1 MTSAP
6 LSPGGWLFD
15 LFSST
20 AARSG
25 GVIRRKKRDIEKYV
39 GLERF
44 ESALSRRGFRAVE
57 NAGQII
63 VFCNHDPV
71 RIFARGTPLSLKESG
86 PETFKVSGNRCQATD
101 AR

>member
-1 MTSAP
+1 MTPAP
-6 LSPGGWLFD
+6 LSPQGWILD

-39 GLERF
+39 GIENF
-44 ESALSRRGFRAVE
+44 ADELSRRGYRAIE
-57 NAGQII
+57 NADQII

-71 RIFARGTPLSLKESG
+71 RIFSRGRPLSLKESG
-86 PETFKVSGNRCQATD
+86 PETL
-101 AR
+101 

>member
-1 MTSAP
+1 M
-6 LSPGGWLFD
+6 LD

-25 GVIRRKKRDIEKYV
+25 GVIRRKKSDLEKYV

-44 ESALSRRGFRAVE
+44 AEELTRRGYRAIE

-63 VFCNHDPV
+63 IFCNHEPV
-71 RIFARGTPLSLKESG
+71 RIFSRGHPLSLKESG
-86 PETFKVSGNRCQATD
+86 PETLKVSGNRCQATD